1 MVHVTLE
8 SKMSFGSRKHS
19 YSYMTSSNLYRV
31 VVNGEEGEYYEYE
44 VEADSF
50 SDASR
55 QGESL
60 AASMVDVQY
69 IEVYQI
75 A

>member
-19 YSYMTSSNLYRV
+19 YMASSNLYRV
-31 VVNGEEGEYYEYE
+31 VVNSEEGEYYEYE

-60 AASMVDVQY
+60 SAGMVDVQY

>member
-1 MVHVTLE
+1 MVHVTLNA
-8 SKMSFGSRKHS
+8 KMNLGRRSR
-19 YSYMTSSNLYRV
+19 YMTSSNLYRV
-31 VVNGEEGEYYEYE
+31 IVNGEEGEFYEYE

-60 AASMVDVQY
+60 AAGMVDVQF

-75 A
+75 G

>member
-1 MVHVTLE
+1 MVHVSLQ
-8 SKMSFGSRKHS
+8 SQINFGYRRN
-19 YSYMTSSNLYRV
+19 YFWTSTNLYRV
-31 VVNGEEGEYYEYE
+31 VVNGEDGEYYEYE
-44 VEADSF
+44 VEAESF

-60 AASMVDVQY
+60 AAGVVDVQF

>member
-8 SKMSFGSRKHS
+8 SKISFGSRKH
-19 YSYMTSSNLYRV
+19 SYMTSSNLYRV

-60 AASMVDVQY
+60 AAGMVDVQY

>member
-1 MVHVTLE
+1 
-8 SKMSFGSRKHS
+8 
-19 YSYMTSSNLYRV
+19 MTSNNLYRV
-31 VVNGEEGEYYEYE
+31 VVNGEDGEYYEYE

-60 AASMVDVQY
+60 AAGMVDVQF

-75 A
+75 G

>member
-1 MVHVTLE
+1 MVHVTLNA
-8 SKMSFGSRKHS
+8 KMNLGRRSR
-19 YSYMTSSNLYRV
+19 YMTSSNLYRV
-31 VVNGEEGEYYEYE
+31 IVNGEEGEFYEYE
-44 VEADSF
+44 VEAESF
-50 SDASR
+50 SEASR

-60 AASMVDVQY
+60 AAGMMDVQY

>member
-1 MVHVTLE
+1 MVHITLE

-19 YSYMTSSNLYRV
+19 YMTNSNLYRV

-55 QGESL
+55 QGECL
-60 AASMVDVQY
+60 AAGMPDVQY

-75 A
+75 V

>member
-8 SKMSFGSRKHS
+8 SKMSFGSRK

-50 SDASR
+50 SDASS

-60 AASMVDVQY
+60 AAGMVDVQY

>member
-8 SKMSFGSRKHS
+8 SKLSFGQSRS
-19 YSYMTSSNLYRV
+19 RRQVSSNLYRV
-31 VVNGEEGEYYEYE
+31 IINGEDGEYYEYDSI
-44 VEADSF
+44 EAESF
-50 SDASR
+50 SEACR
-55 QGESL
+55 KAL
-60 AASMVDVQY
+60 AHGMMDVQY

>member
-8 SKMSFGSRKHS
+8 SKMNFGSRR
-19 YSYMTSSNLYRV
+19 YSYAKSSNLYRV
-31 VVNGEEGEYYEYE
+31 VVNGEDGEYYEYE

-50 SDASR
+50 SEASR

-60 AASMVDVQY
+60 AAGMVDIQF

>member
-8 SKMSFGSRKHS
+8 SKMSFGRRS
-19 YSYMTSSNLYRV
+19 YSYMTSNNLYRV
-31 VVNGEEGEYYEYE
+31 VVNGEDGEYYEYE

-60 AASMVDVQY
+60 AAGMVDVQF

-75 A
+75 G

>member
-8 SKMSFGSRKHS
+8 SEMSFASRRHRH
-19 YSYMTSSNLYRV
+19 MTSSNLYRV
-31 VVNGEEGEYYEYE
+31 VVNSEEGEYFEYE

-55 QGESL
+55 QGECL
-60 AASMVDVQY
+60 AAGMLDVQY

-75 A
+75 L